1 MICHFQALT
10 IPLAIKLHRLQSLFS
25 RFFSSIRLNVVDG
38 LHLKMCFKR
47 LCIMLFNCELH
58 VIHSGNLSMWGHET
72 FKWRFHLLDVKV
84 FIHKFKMQC
93 KVVGYISDSFCWKKS
108 VAAFESFF
116 MHTMCIAIIWKIYEN
131 CEEKKCGK
139 NYEENCKGKNFQKNT
154 KFRKFHSMFKSWWN
168 SISFISSQLGNI
180 KIIATNVS

>member
-10 IPLAIKLHRLQSLFS
+10 IPLAIKLHRLQSLFF
-25 RFFSSIRLNVVDG
+25 RFFFFIRLNVVDG

-93 KVVGYISDSFCWKKS
+93 KVVGYISDSFYWKKS
-108 VAAFESFF
+108 VAAICKFF
-116 MHTMCIAIIWKIYEN
+116 YAHNVHRYHMENIRKLWRKKMWKKLWRKLQ
-131 CEEKKCGK
+131 KKK
-139 NYEENCKGKNFQKNT
+139 LSKKY
-154 KFRKFHSMFKSWWN
+154 
-168 SISFISSQLGNI
+168 
-180 KIIATNVS
+180 